1 MDDKNENICGEQ
13 DGEEIKLS
21 REKGKE
27 RKTERRR
34 KARDNETENGG
45 KRRENIMSLYGGKVM
60 EGELR

>member
-27 RKTERRR
+27 RERQR
-34 KARDNETENGG
+34 GG
-45 KRRENIMSLYGGKVM
+45 EKRGIMKRRM
-60 EGELR
+60 EGREERIS